1 MSRLVKTKLL
11 TQEAF
16 EPFGRV
22 IDKPPRASDVAREYL
37 DWWGGLY
44 DLDFSDTAALGYL
57 EIRRQAFEITALE
70 RHVKAAEI
78 FIPIEGV
85 SVMPF
90 APAGDNE
97 NPEAVPDLSQLTA
110 FIVDGTQGLV
120 IEKGVWHF
128 PPLPITKR
136 MGFILTVRKETA
148 DDLDIK
154 PIETVGIA
162 L

>member
-1 MSRLVKTKLL
+1 MSRLVKANLL
-11 TQEAF
+11 SQEAF
-16 EPFGRV
+16 MTFGRV
-22 IDKPPRASDVAREYL
+22 IEKPARDGDVAREYL
-37 DWWGGLY
+37 DWWGGLF
-44 DLDFSDTAALGYL
+44 DLDFRDKASLGYL

-70 RHVKAAEI
+70 RHVRAAEI
-78 FIPIEGV
+78 FIPIQGV
-85 SVMPF
+85 SIMPF

-97 NPEAVPDLSQLTA
+97 DPDAVPDLSRLTA

-128 PPLPITKR
+128 PPLPITER
-136 MGFILTVRKETA
+136 MVFILTVRKETA

-154 PIETVGIA
+154 PIETTGIT